1 MLFAA
6 GFVPLAPAVA
16 AEVLALVNWS
26 SLQVFGTWEL
36 LAFCELTAV
45 CKFLGTFAK
54 LLGLRI
60 MSLICSGCRDACHL
74 FVSYLGARL
83 LGKR

>member
-1 MLFAA
+1 M
-6 GFVPLAPAVA
+6 APAVA

-45 CKFLGTFAK
+45 CKFLGTFGK

-60 MSLICSGCRDACHL
+60 MSLISSDACHL